1 MFKLHVV
8 ASLKTEV
15 LEKFPVTNAEEVVV
29 GELLKLAD
37 GKLTKASGTDVPQF
51 IAESGVRDGFVTVK
65 RIYEDEIYETK
76 LAADGTALNIGDK
89 VTIHE
94 DGLKATAT
102 TESGVFEI
110 CEILDAAEGGAVRG
124 LFRR

>member
-8 ASLKTEV
+8 ASNKTEV
-15 LEKFPVTNAEEVVV
+15 LEKFPATVDENIVIGEV
-29 GELLKLAD
+29 LKFVD
-37 GKLTKASGTDVPQF
+37 GKLTKATASDVPEF
-51 IAESGVRDGFVTVK
+51 VAMSNDRDGFVTVK

-76 LAADGTALNIGDK
+76 LAADGAALNIGDK

-94 DGLKATAT
+94 DGLQATAT
-102 TESGVFEI
+102 TAGGVFEI
-110 CEILDAAEGGAVRG
+110 IEILDTAVGGAVRG